1 MSEAA
6 KKSSRVRYEPGDV
19 IPGPDLH
26 VVKQLGSGG
35 QGEVYLAW
43 SDYSQARCVI
53 KLLNAELVGRAAENL
68 FRKEVRLMVQLVHPH
83 IVRVLDGKWTRE
95 EVPRPYYTMHE
106 EPGAVPLAELLH
118 KRTPFGLAQILEIIF
133 EVTDALDYVHTL
145 SGPDGVPLGAIHR
158 DLKPGNILLVRSRGG
173 TVVKLLDFG
182 IAFALK
188 RTLDGER
195 DRLFHGTFAYAA
207 PEQHEGVALPQ
218 SDIYALGV
226 LFYELLAGR
235 HPYWDATDIKDLVAC
250 HRHIRPRPISLYR
263 ANVPE
268 RVTELVTRML
278 EKDPAK
284 RPGSAYAL
292 RAELRSC
299 MDFVAKLA
307 REERQQSPT
316 DHDTTEEMRV
326 EKLLD
331 RRRVEHDECVTHTVA
346 IIHER
351 TGAAEGPAGVWYRT
365 DPGFGAAREAARV
378 VREEVEA
385 EAAKAKASAEAS
397 SPSPSFD
404 AWGPTPRTPE
414 GAGRPLIAAA
424 PTAPSEAPPP
434 AGGVVAPVLRRA
446 AEAPRVEIVNVAS
459 PAPPRTQSP
468 SAGSPVREQ
477 ARPHESPRPSEVS
490 RMRHAET
497 NVPRSMH
504 IPPPT
509 ERELAEAEVAA
520 RSRARRPPTGTV
532 PMSPALR
539 IDLPST
545 GVVKEPARGAKGGT
559 LPMTGAYKHRR
570 ADLTSVTLAR
580 VLIALIAVTMIAAVA
595 LILYKQQH
603 APPATKGA
611 GGETR

>member
-53 KLLNAELVGRAAENL
+53 KLLNAELVGRTAENL

-106 EPGAVPLAELLH
+106 EPGAVPLVELLQ
-118 KRTPFGLAQILEIIF
+118 KKTPFGLAQILEIIF
-133 EVTDALDYVHTL
+133 EVTDALDYVHSL

-195 DRLFHGTFAYAA
+195 DRLFHGTFAYAS

-218 SDIYALGV
+218 SDLYALGV

-235 HPYWDATDIKDLVAC
+235 HPYWDAKDVADLVAC

-284 RPGSAYAL
+284 RPASAYAL
-292 RAELRSC
+292 RTELRSC

-307 REERQQSPT
+307 REERQQAPT

-346 IIHER
+346 
-351 TGAAEGPAGVWYRT
+351 
-365 DPGFGAAREAARV
+365 
-378 VREEVEA
+378 
-385 EAAKAKASAEAS
+385 S
-397 SPSPSFD
+397 SMS
-404 AWGPTPRTPE
+404 G
-414 GAGRPLIAAA
+414 
-424 PTAPSEAPPP
+424 
-434 AGGVVAPVLRRA
+434 
-446 AEAPRVEIVNVAS
+446 
-459 PAPPRTQSP
+459 
-468 SAGSPVREQ
+468 
-477 ARPHESPRPSEVS
+477 
-490 RMRHAET
+490 
-497 NVPRSMH
+497 
-504 IPPPT
+504 
-509 ERELAEAEVAA
+509 
-520 RSRARRPPTGTV
+520 RAR
-532 PMSPALR
+532 
-539 IDLPST
+539 
-545 GVVKEPARGAKGGT
+545 
-559 LPMTGAYKHRR
+559 
-570 ADLTSVTLAR
+570 
-580 VLIALIAVTMIAAVA
+580 
-595 LILYKQQH
+595 
-603 APPATKGA
+603 
-611 GGETR
+611 